1 MIAVSASQSPPHP
14 NPPPRGGRELR
25 ACLASSLVP
34 TLRVH
39 SEVNRQTGDAE
50 RRRRHSHG
58 GPWERVLHFLLLSL
72 ATLAPASAQAAD
84 PSKPPVDF
92 NREIRPI
99 LAKNCFAC
107 HGLDEA
113 HRGGK
118 LRLDVR
124 GEAVRE
130 LPSGA
135 VAIVPGKASESEL
148 VSRLNEADESARMP
162 PAKEG
167 ERLKPSE
174 VALIT
179 RWIDEGASYAEHW
192 ALVKPKDRTLPEVA
206 DKAWPRNGI
215 DHWVAHRLAKA
226 GLKPSREA
234 DRFALLRRASLDL
247 RGLPPTLKEIDD
259 FAADTSADAYE
270 KAVDKMLAD
279 PAYGERWA
287 RVWLDLARYADSAG
301 YGSDP
306 LRTIWRYRDWVI
318 DAYNKNQPFDQFT
331 VEQLAGDL
339 LPNATTEQKIATAF
353 HRNTMTNTEGGT
365 DDEEFRVAAI
375 KDRVDS
381 TWQIWLGLTMGCAKC
396 HNHKYDPITQ
406 NEYYSFYAF
415 FNQTADADRPDESPI
430 LSAPTPEQI
439 EQSRKIDEQVA
450 ALKTILDTP
459 TPELAADQ
467 AAWEAELS
475 GPSEWTTLDL
485 GSAGFEKQPD
495 GSLKAVAPNEA
506 NRVDV
511 LKTKLDTRGI
521 TAIRLEAI
529 PDPSLPSGG
538 SGRGPNGNFTLTK
551 FSVEAGPADNSQT
564 KPTARFVRVELPGNE
579 KILSLAEVEVFQSA
593 ENLSRTG
600 EASQSS
606 TGYEGVAARAIDGK
620 TDGNYYGANSTTH
633 TAIEANPWWELK
645 LKSAQPIDRV
655 QIWNRT
661 DGGVGERLSNF
672 VVKLL
677 DDNRKVVWQSEV
689 AKPPA
694 PSVELQPSG
703 IRNLP
708 FAGAYADHEQPGFP
722 IAGAIAAKG
731 NPNKGWSI
739 GDKPAEPHS
748 AVFLLKEP
756 LDSPTPVQLTI
767 RLEQNATQPYL
778 TLGRF
783 RIAVTSDPKAAK
795 RVALPP
801 AILALLNTPA
811 TKRSQSDAEALA
823 KHYRSIAP
831 RLKPRRDE
839 IAKLEASRP
848 AAPTVPVMEELPEAQ
863 RRKTTVLQ
871 KGNFLTPGEAV
882 EPGVP
887 SVLPKFPEGAKADRL
902 GMARWILDPENPL
915 TARVAV
921 NRYWAQIFGAGL
933 VETEEDF
940 GTQGEPP
947 SDPELLDWLAI
958 QYRKLGWDTKAF
970 LRMILTSSTYR
981 QTSKVTPEL
990 LEKDPKNRLMSRG
1003 PRFRLEAEMVRDQ
1016 ALALSGLLS
1025 RKMHGPSVFPPQ
1037 PDGLWQAAFNGQRT
1051 WATSPGE
1058 DGHRR
1063 GVYTFWRRTVPYPSM
1078 ATFDAPSREICAV
1091 RRMRTNT
1098 PLQAFVTLNDP
1109 VYVEASQALARRI
1122 VAEGGSS
1129 VEDRV
1134 KFGLKLC
1141 LGRPPADEQVKSLA
1155 ALYQTERDH
1164 YAGDPKAALELA
1176 TNPLGPLPKGLDPAD
1191 LAAWTTIANIL
1202 LNLDAV
1208 LTKG

>member
-1 MIAVSASQSPPHP
+1 MIEKYLLLPQGE
-14 NPPPRGGRELR
+14 GGRKPDEGR
-25 ACLASSLVP
+25 M
-34 TLRVH
+34 
-39 SEVNRQTGDAE
+39 
-50 RRRRHSHG
+50 RRRSTETNRTHCHG
-58 GPWERVLHFLLLSL
+58 LILLLMMMMGLFLISPRQ
-72 ATLAPASAQAAD
+72 AKADDPA
-84 PSKPPVDF
+84 KPPVDF

-118 LRLDVR
+118 LRFDLRDD
-124 GEAVRE
+124 ALRE
-130 LPSGA
+130 LPSGSI
-135 VAIVPGKASESEL
+135 AIVPGKSSESEI

-167 ERLKPSE
+167 ERLKASE
-174 VALIT
+174 VAVIT
-179 RWIDEGASYAEHW
+179 RWIDEGANYAEHW
-192 ALVKPKDRTLPEVA
+192 ALVKPKDRPLPEIA
-206 DKAWPRNGI
+206 EKAWPRNGI
-215 DHWVAHRLAKA
+215 DYWVARRLENA
-226 GLKPSREA
+226 GLKPSPEA
-234 DRFALLRRASLDL
+234 DRFALLRRAGLDL
-247 RGLPPTLKEIDD
+247 LGLPPSLDEIDA
-259 FAADTSADAYE
+259 FAADKSADAYE
-270 KAVDKMLAD
+270 KAIDRMLAD
-279 PAYGERWA
+279 PAYGERWG

-331 VEQLAGDL
+331 IEQLAGDL
-339 LPNATTEQKIATAF
+339 LPNSTVDQKIATAF

-381 TWQIWLGLTMGCAKC
+381 TWQVWLGLTMGCAKC

-406 NEYYSFYAF
+406 NEYYRFYAF
-415 FNQTADADRPDESPI
+415 FNQTADADRPDESP
-430 LSAPTPEQI
+430 LLVAPTPDQSEQI
-439 EQSRKIDEQVA
+439 HKLDGQIA
-450 ALKTILDTP
+450 ALKTSIDTP
-459 TPELAADQ
+459 TPELTADQ
-467 AAWEAELS
+467 KVWEADLS
-475 GPSEWTTLDL
+475 SPSEWTVLDF
-485 GSAGFEKQPD
+485 GSNKASGFERLAD
-495 GSLKAVAPNEA
+495 GSLKAVPPNEA
-506 NRVDV
+506 NRVDN
-511 LKTKLDTRGI
+511 LRAKLEPDTRGI

-529 PDPSLPSGG
+529 PDPSLPGGG
-538 SGRGPNGNFTLTK
+538 SGRSPNGNFVLSR
-551 FSVEAGPADNSQT
+551 FSVEAGPADVSQT
-564 KPTARFVRVELPGNE
+564 KPTARFVRIEIPGKE
-579 KILSLAEVEVFQSA
+579 KILSLAEVEVYQSA

-606 TGYEGVAARAIDGK
+606 TGFDGVASRAIDGK

-633 TAIEANPWWELK
+633 TAIEANPWWEVK
-645 LKSAQPIDRV
+645 LKTAQPIGRI

-661 DGGVGERLSNF
+661 DGGTGERLSNF
-672 VVKLL
+672 AVKLL
-677 DDNRKVVWQSEV
+677 DDDRKVVWQTEV
-689 AKPPA
+689 AKA
-694 PSVELQPSG
+694 PSPSLELRPSG
-703 IRNLP
+703 IRNVA
-708 FAGAYADHEQPGFP
+708 FASAYADYEQPGFP
-722 IAGAIAAKG
+722 VASVIAAVAD
-731 NPNKGWSI
+731 PNKGWAI
-739 GDKPAEPHS
+739 GPKVTEPRS

-756 LDSPTPVQLTI
+756 LDAQGPTELNV
-767 RLEQNATQPYL
+767 RLEQSSIHLNH

-783 RIAVTSDPKAAK
+783 RISVTSDPKAAR

-801 AILALLNTPA
+801 ETLAIMTVPEA
-811 TKRSQSDAEALA
+811 KRSQAETDALS

-831 RLKPRRDE
+831 RLQAGRDE
-839 IAKLEASRP
+839 LAKLEASRP
-848 AAPTVPVMEELPEAQ
+848 KPTTVPVMVELPEGQ
-863 RRKTTVLQ
+863 KRTTHLLQ
-871 KGNFLTPGEAV
+871 KGNFLTLGEAV

-887 SVLPKFPEGAKADRL
+887 GVLPKFPQGVKADRL
-902 GMARWILDPENPL
+902 GMTRWILDPENPL

-921 NRYWAQIFGAGL
+921 NRYWAQLFGAGL

-947 SDPELLDWLAI
+947 SHPELLDWLALE
-958 QYRKLGWDTKAF
+958 YRKLAWDTKAL
-970 LRMILTSSTYR
+970 LRLIVTSSTYR
-981 QTSKVTPEL
+981 QSSRVTPEL
-990 LEKDPKNRLMSRG
+990 LEKDPKNRLFSRG

-1016 ALALSGLLS
+1016 ALAFSGLLS

-1037 PDGLWQAAFNGQRT
+1037 PDGLWQAAFNGERT
-1051 WATSPGE
+1051 WATSKGE
-1058 DGHRR
+1058 DMHRR
-1063 GVYTFWRRTVPYPSM
+1063 GIYTFWRRTVPYPSM

-1122 VAEGGSS
+1122 ATEGGSN

-1141 LGRPPADEQVKSLA
+1141 LGRPAADEQVKSLT
-1155 ALYQTERDH
+1155 ALYQTEREH
-1164 YAGDPKAALELA
+1164 YAADPKAALELA
-1176 TNPLGPLPKGLDPAD
+1176 TIPLGPLPQGLDPAD